1 MTRYQTIVSLNENLL
16 KLVKK
21 KLIPIHILDWKVYYE
36 AYLAEKEYAATSRI
50 KTNKT
55 QIIYNLAGRF
65 DITERTMYNVI
76 AFMEAE

>member
-1 MTRYQTIVSLNENLL
+1 MTRYQTIISLGNELI
-16 KLVKK
+16 KLMNK

-36 AYLAEKEYAATSRI
+36 AYLSEKESAAKSRV

-55 QIIYNLAGRF
+55 QIIYDLAGRF

-76 AFMEAE
+76 AFMESE